1 MAGDV
6 ILTPCATKG
15 AGAVVFPCDVVV
27 IFDGDGDDGDDD
39 DDIDGTGVVSGDGTN
54 ICPYVLVALFADHTT
69 ENTIIIPTA
78 KRRAIL
84 NANLNKVKILYTTN
98 YKAEIFISFVWH
110 KFATNN
116 DDDEFPIY

>member
-27 IFDGDGDDGDDD
+27 IFDGDGDDDD

>member
-39 DDIDGTGVVSGDGTN
+39 DIDGTGVVSGDGTN

-69 ENTIIIPTA
+69 ENMIA

-98 YKAEIFISFVWH
+98 YKADIFISFVWH
-110 KFATNN
+110 KFATYTYN

>member
-6 ILTPCATKG
+6 ILTTCATKG
-15 AGAVVFPCDVVV
+15 AGAVVFPCDGVV
-27 IFDGDGDDGDDD
+27 IFDGDGDDGDGDG
-39 DDIDGTGVVSGDGTN
+39 DIDGTGVVSGDGTN

-69 ENTIIIPTA
+69 ENTIIIPIA